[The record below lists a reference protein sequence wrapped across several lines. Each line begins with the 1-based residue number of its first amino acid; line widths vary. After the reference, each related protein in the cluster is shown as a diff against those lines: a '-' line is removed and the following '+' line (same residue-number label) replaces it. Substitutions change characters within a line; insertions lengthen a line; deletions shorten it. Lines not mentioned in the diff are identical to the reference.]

1 MSGQEGEM
9 LPLDDNLEMR
19 RELFFSRGGPYADL
33 LRSNVLLHRE
43 AADSVARI
51 ISERL
56 DAPRRPSRILRWL
69 DLGCGGLP
77 VTPGEVMARHSERR
91 FSYVGV
97 DINPDQIA
105 LARQF
110 PFSENVVEVEL
121 VAGSGWDLDHLSGR
135 LPFDVVYVGLNWHHG
150 TPEEIWFLASAVRAL
165 LATDGLLVNHDC
177 LRPQEHQLL
186 RRPPALDG
194 DPAQPTA
201 LVAPETLAL
210 SNVPA
215 FGFAADTR
223 ATTPEWKLE
232 LIERL
237 TGGFVDRGGGREG
250 ADEIV
255 RHMHRR
261 DFPVSAAELRVVLE
275 SASYEVEQSSYD
287 RPDEPLDPYLRLT
300 VAASSP

>member
-1 MSGQEGEM
+1 M
-9 LPLDDNLEMR
+9 LTSTPT
-19 RELFFSRGGPYADL
+19 
-33 LRSNVLLHRE
+33 RS
-43 AADSVARI
+43 
-51 ISERL
+51 
-56 DAPRRPSRILRWL
+56 PSRASFR
-69 DLGCGGLP
+69 
-77 VTPGEVMARHSERR
+77 
-91 FSYVGV
+91 
-97 DINPDQIA
+97 
-105 LARQF
+105 
-110 PFSENVVEVEL
+110 FSENVVEVEL